1 MDFSGWSHLGTCTW
15 TQSNW
20 LYIQLFFVICVVV
33 AAIFGGFTSNK
44 SIIVKQGLPAVLAL
58 VALLCMI

>member
-15 TQSNW
+15 AQSNW
-20 LYIQLFFVICVVV
+20 LYGQLFFVICVVI

-58 VALLCMI
+58 VALLCII

>member
-15 TQSNW
+15 AQSNW
-20 LYIQLFFVICVVV
+20 LYG
-33 AAIFGGFTSNK
+33 AIIFRDLCGDSSYFGGFTSNK